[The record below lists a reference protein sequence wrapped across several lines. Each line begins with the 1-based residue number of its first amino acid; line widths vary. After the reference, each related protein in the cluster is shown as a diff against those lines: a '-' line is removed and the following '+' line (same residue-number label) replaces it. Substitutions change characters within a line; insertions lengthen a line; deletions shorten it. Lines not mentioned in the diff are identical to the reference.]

1 MIKDAPPKHPDSSKW
16 YWLQWDA
23 TELDGATISA
33 STWTVP
39 AGITQDAVSASG
51 LLVGIRISGG
61 TLGQDYD
68 LINNITTSSGEDLRE
83 GLRIRI
89 RESGH

>member
-1 MIKDAPPKHPDSSKW
+1 MIRNAPPKHPDSSKW

-23 TELDGATISA
+23 TELDSATIST
-33 STWTVP
+33 SSWTLP
-39 AGITQDAVSASG
+39 AGLTQDAVAVSG
-51 LLVGIRISGG
+51 ALVGIRISGG

-68 LINNITTSSGEDLRE
+68 VVNNITTSSSEDLRE
-83 GLRIRI
+83 TLRIRI